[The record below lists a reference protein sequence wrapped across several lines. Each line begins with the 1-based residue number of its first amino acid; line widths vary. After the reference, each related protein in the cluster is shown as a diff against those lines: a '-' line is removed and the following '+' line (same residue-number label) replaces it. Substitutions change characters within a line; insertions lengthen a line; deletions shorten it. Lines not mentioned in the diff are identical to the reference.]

1 VNCAYV
7 FTATNKS
14 QHPHVLTYVEKQEV
28 RKWRTAVRK
37 TKVEQY
43 YLDNDAVVQKLQ
55 GGNPTLQVQLLS
67 FCCCKS
73 VKQAAAPAASSPEL
87 V

>member
-1 VNCAYV
+1 VNCAYG
-7 FTATNKS
+7 FSATNNS
-14 QHPHVLTYVEKQEV
+14 QQSHVVTYVEKQEV
-28 RKWRTAVRK
+28 RKWRTAG
-37 TKVEQY
+37 EQ

-73 VKQAAAPAASSPEL
+73 VEQAAAPAASNPEL